1 MRAPGGC
8 VCYKGHKTR
17 ACARSE
23 GDAMQPQSSMVR
35 TLPLTDLH
43 IDATYHTTLNGEAVA
58 SLCHAF
64 TPDAFGLIL
73 VHRRADGT
81 SWVVD
86 GAARV
91 LALRHLGR
99 DQVRAELVEGW
110 TLEQERAAYTRRNT
124 TPVRHLP

>member
-1 MRAPGGC
+1 
-8 VCYKGHKTR
+8 
-17 ACARSE
+17 
-23 GDAMQPQSSMVR
+23 MQPQSPTVR

-64 TPDAFGLIL
+64 NPDALGLIL
-73 VHRRADGT
+73 VNRRADGT
-81 SWVVD
+81 YWVVD

-91 LALRHLGR
+91 LALRHLGM

-124 TPVRHLP
+124 TVPQHPMDLYTARLLAEGLTDHLP

>member
-1 MRAPGGC
+1 
-8 VCYKGHKTR
+8 
-17 ACARSE
+17 
-23 GDAMQPQSSMVR
+23 MQPQSPTVR

-64 TPDAFGLIL
+64 NPDALGLIL
-73 VHRRADGT
+73 VNRRADGT

-91 LALRHLGR
+91 LALRHLGM

-110 TLEQERAAYTRRNT
+110 TLEQEREAYDIRNT
-124 TPVRHLP
+124 TVPKHPMDLYKARLLAEGLTDHLPS